1 MSGATAVEDAKSERV
16 RRAIGDART
25 GRRDTHCRPRPG
37 CAARGRTYGIGSTL
51 ATAQKPA
58 DRRTLRRLFLPELR
72 WVDSV
77 APKARIAALLAVNVK
92 QDTFPPFYGLY
103 GRHFE
108 HRVLALPRRSRAG
121 TVAWLSEHSIDAV
134 YVDRPSPQDSWF
146 RSDKRFRPLFAN
158 TRVAAYATPAAPR

>member
-1 MSGATAVEDAKSERV
+1 MPNTPWLCRAGSHV
-16 RRAIGDART
+16 R
-25 GRRDTHCRPRPG
+25 
-37 CAARGRTYGIGSTL
+37 IGSTL

-58 DRRTLRRLFLPELR
+58 DRRTLGRLFLPELR

-108 HRVLALPRRSRAG
+108 H
-121 TVAWLSEHSIDAV
+121 
-134 YVDRPSPQDSWF
+134 
-146 RSDKRFRPLFAN
+146 
-158 TRVAAYATPAAPR
+158 